1 MSNKQKIRDY
11 ILRNYLFSDDQSAL
25 GDDVSL
31 MEMGIIDST
40 GVLEII
46 MFLEDEFGVSV
57 QDEEMVPD
65 NLDSVSRILAFVDR
79 KSA

>member
-1 MSNKQKIRDY
+1 MSNKQIIRDY

-25 GDDVSL
+25 DDDVSL

-57 QDEEMVPD
+57 QDEEMVPE
-65 NLDSVSRILAFVDR
+65 NLDSVSRILDFVDR